1 MTIISIHMVILWPTR
16 DARPNAW
23 STTPCTTS
31 ALVTRSRPGRFF
43 YFMLVDVTFCPNRSL
58 GSGSGGG
65 RLWRWLTPTS
75 SCRTPFCLRFI
86 LKQPRHAY
94 SFQDDSISSQN
105 YGNQNLLSP
114 TMTST
119 KELVLTNCKLT
130 SVFFLSPFFGWLG
143 DKPRSAILYSLDKP
157 THHKTRDKVQG
168 NQNWEL
174 VGNKKCVLR
183 EVTNTQSQEHKRCTE
198 ADSCA

>member
-1 MTIISIHMVILWPTR
+1 MDDHYQHGKCQHPHGHTLSHERRETQCLKHDSLHDFCSGHAIET
-16 DARPNAW
+16 W
-23 STTPCTTS
+23 S
-31 ALVTRSRPGRFF
+31 F
-43 YFMLVDVTFCPNRSL
+43 FMLVDVTLCPNRSL

-65 RLWRWLTPTS
+65 RLWRWLAPTS

-114 TMTST
+114 TMTCT

-157 THHKTRDKVQG
+157 THHKTQG
-168 NQNWEL
+168 TRYREIRIENW
-174 VGNKKCVLR
+174 
-183 EVTNTQSQEHKRCTE
+183 
-198 ADSCA
+198 